1 MFEQDI
7 TLTLFVTMKERY
19 LRIILDFIRST
30 VRVEPKNYILK
41 SLCYYPNLNMDVVT
55 FYLVVSRI
63 RSGILMLFF
72 LILTS

>member
-30 VRVEPKNYILK
+30 VRVEPKKLH
-41 SLCYYPNLNMDVVT
+41 T
-55 FYLVVSRI
+55 
-63 RSGILMLFF
+63 
-72 LILTS
+72 